1 MKGIT
6 PAYAGKRPRSTSC
19 FLPCW
24 DHPRICGEKCIAAV
38 IAAPMAGSPPHM
50 RGKATVKSL
59 REPTARITPA
69 YAGKRLHRF
78 DHCRL
83 QRDHPRICGEKS
95 LPRQCTCHPWG
106 SPPHMR
112 GKEQAFRL
120 DASELGITPAYAG
133 KSCRGKQR
141 RACQRDHP
149 RICGE
154 KLFFCWFASARL
166 GSPPHMRGKG
176 SMPKP

>member
-1 MKGIT
+1 
-6 PAYAGKRPRSTSC
+6 
-19 FLPCW
+19 
-24 DHPRICGEKCIAAV
+24 
-38 IAAPMAGSPPHM
+38 M
-50 RGKATVKSL
+50 RGKGIKPCNQRV
-59 REPTARITPA
+59 RMGITPA

-166 GSPPHMRGKG
+166 GSPPHMRGKVG
-176 SMPKP
+176 VGVLVCASGRITPAYAGKSDTVQAKLCMLLDHPRICGEKRRCVRR